1 MTMRV
6 RAVLMVVVALAMM
19 GLAGC
24 DHYNCNSGA
33 TFGSSSCT
41 AGGGGSTNNGQTAL
55 VYFAGGADELALA
68 GLNVAGSGAFEPVSS
83 FVSPSLPTG
92 TVGMATVNQLYLYV
106 ALANEN
112 VYGFSIDATTGAL
125 TALTNSPYTVG
136 ALGSVNSVA
145 ADPTGRFLFVAGI
158 GGVSVFSVNST
169 NGELTLTNSGSPFPT
184 PGVVLGQM
192 ATDGLGK
199 YLYGVQSFPG
209 TEVVAFSYDQ
219 TSGALTAVPGSPFV
233 STGSANFNMA
243 EIAGESSG
251 KYMIGITEEIG
262 QGGGIIDNH
271 LYVFGISQV
280 AGSAGALAP
289 VAGSPFLTTNSP
301 LYMTVSPNGSFVYT
315 FNQEF
320 ASGSNTGTID
330 PMEGYLLDSSTGALT
345 ALTTSFSGLNAT
357 IGRFDQSGQYL
368 FATAIGPQNVGET
381 FAYGADTSTG
391 ALSNTLTS
399 SVGAPTSDFVVTDV
413 VP

>member
-6 RAVLMVVVALAMM
+6 RAVLMVMVALAMM

-24 DHYNCNSGA
+24 DHYNCTSGA
-33 TFGSSSCT
+33 NFGSSSCT

-55 VYFAGGADELALA
+55 VYFAGGADELALG

-92 TVGMATVNQLYLYV
+92 VVGMATVNQLYLYV
-106 ALANEN
+106 ALANET
-112 VYGFSIDATTGAL
+112 VDGFSIDATTGAL

-145 ADPTGRFLFVAGI
+145 ADPTGRFLFVAGL

-169 NGELTLTNSGSPFPT
+169 NGELTLTNGSPSST
-184 PGVVLGQM
+184 GNVVLEQM

-209 TEVVAFSYDQ
+209 TEVVAFSYDS
-219 TSGALTAVPGSPFV
+219 TGTLTAVPGSPFV

-271 LYVFGISQV
+271 LYVFGISQT

-301 LYMTVSPNGSFVYT
+301 MYMTVSPNGSFVYT

-345 ALTTSFSGLNAT
+345 ALTTSFTGLNAT

-399 SVGAPTSDFVVTDV
+399 SVGAPTADFVVTDV